1 LAVFRGLSGVAFLSF
16 RRCRQSSSDFS
27 DFGLP
32 VSTVQ
37 IPVPVRSV
45 GSPLISFQMMEE
57 ARGGGQLAQGFPAP
71 IPDLKPCPTLS
82 SPVSA
87 TSYHR
92 VLTRYVRC

>member
-16 RRCRQSSSDFS
+16 RLCRQSSSDFS

-57 ARGGGQLAQGFPAP
+57 ARGGGQLAAELSGTDSRFEAM
-71 IPDLKPCPTLS
+71 PDAQFSGERYKLS
-82 SPVSA
+82 PGA
-87 TSYHR
+87 H
-92 VLTRYVRC
+92 